1 MSRSRVA
8 AVAALLVLTAV
19 IGGTVIQSVAAS
31 TSPGHPSAPDAT
43 VVGAGPSAD
52 PATGPSANPAASA
65 AAPNGPSAACTEF
78 RAAFA
83 AALGVDESA
92 LTPAAKTAA
101 KQVVDSALAAG
112 RITQQRADKLKTRID
127 QAAGDGCGVLA
138 GRAAQAAGALG
149 VVRDGIDAAADA
161 LKLSR
166 AQLVAKLRGGATL
179 QSIAADAGVPY
190 ETVTAAVVGSVKA
203 DLDAAVA
210 KGTIRQARADR
221 ILARLQQNLAAGRFR
236 NEKPAASPGS

>member
-8 AVAALLVLTAV
+8 AVAALLVLSAA
-19 IGGTVIQSVAAS
+19 IGGTLIQSVAAAA
-31 TSPGHPSAPDAT
+31 SPGRPPAPDVAIQA
-43 VVGAGPSAD
+43 VGPSAS
-52 PATGPSANPAASA
+52 PAL
-65 AAPNGPSAACTEF
+65 AAPQATPSAACREF

-92 LTPAAKTAA
+92 LTPAARTAA

-112 RITQQRADKLKTRID
+112 RITQLRAQKLKTRID
-127 QAAGDGCGVLA
+127 QAAGDGCGILA
-138 GRAAQAAGALG
+138 GRSARVAAALG
-149 VVRDGIDAAADA
+149 VIRDGIDAAADT

-166 AQLVAKLRGGATL
+166 ADLLAKLRDGQTL

-190 ETVTAAVVGSVKA
+190 ETVTAAVVASVKQ

-221 ILARLQQNLAAGRFR
+221 ILERLQRNLAAGRLR
-236 NEKPAASPGS
+236 NEPPAASPGS

>member
-1 MSRSRVA
+1 MSRSRLA
-8 AVAALLVLTAV
+8 AVAALLVLAAV
-19 IGGTVIQSVAAS
+19 IGGTLIQSVAAA
-31 TSPGHPSAPDAT
+31 TSPGRPSAPDAL
-43 VVGAGPSAD
+43 VQAAGPS
-52 PATGPSANPAASA
+52 PSPAAA
-65 AAPNGPSAACTEF
+65 ARTTPSEACTEF

-101 KQVVDSALAAG
+101 KQVVDAALAAG
-112 RITQQRADKLKTRID
+112 RITKERADRLKTRID
-127 QAAGDGCGVLA
+127 QAQGDGCGLLA
-138 GRAAQAAGALG
+138 GRTARIAGALG
-149 VVRDGIDAAADA
+149 VVRDGVDAAADT

-166 AQLVAKLRGGATL
+166 AELVAKLRAGQTL

-190 ETVTAAVVGSVKA
+190 DAVTAAVVASVKQ

-221 ILARLQQNLAAGRFR
+221 ILERLEQNLAAGRFR
-236 NEKPAASPGS
+236 ADKPVAPAGS

>member
-19 IGGTVIQSVAAS
+19 IGGTVIQSVAAATS
-31 TSPGHPSAPDAT
+31 TGRPPAPGA
-43 VVGAGPSAD
+43 VVEAAGPSAS
-52 PATGPSANPAASA
+52 PSADAAQK
-65 AAPNGPSAACTEF
+65 APSEACKAF

-112 RITQQRADKLKTRID
+112 RITQERAARLKTRID
-127 QAAGDGCGVLA
+127 QAEGDGCGVLA
-138 GRAAQAAGALG
+138 GRTAQVAGAIG
-149 VVRDGIDAAADA
+149 VVRDGMDAAADA

-166 AQLVAKLRGGATL
+166 AQLVAKIRDGKTL

-190 ETVTAAVVGSVKA
+190 DTVTAAVVASVKQ

-210 KGTIRQARADR
+210 KGTIRQARAAR
-221 ILARLQQNLAAGRFR
+221 ILERLQQNLAAGRFR
-236 NEKPAASPGS
+236 NEKPAAPSGS

>member
-19 IGGTVIQSVAAS
+19 IGGTVIQSVAAA
-31 TSPGHPSAPDAT
+31 TSPGRPAAPDAT
-43 VVGAGPSAD
+43 VDAAGPS
-52 PATGPSANPAASA
+52 GNPAASGVPQKAQA
-65 AAPNGPSAACTEF
+65 AACAEF

-101 KQVVDSALAAG
+101 KQVVDAALAAG

-127 QAAGDGCGVLA
+127 QATADGCGVLA
-138 GRAAQAAGALG
+138 GRTARIAGALG

-166 AQLVAKLRGGATL
+166 ADLVAKLRSGATL

-190 ETVTAAVVGSVKA
+190 ETVTAAVVASVKA

-221 ILARLQQNLAAGRFR
+221 ILERLQQNLAAGRFR
-236 NEKPAASPGS
+236 NAKPAAPAGS